1 MAATRNRFGI
11 EHSTMMFLGG
21 APVFQRFCV
30 IFHNQKD
37 SDLGH
42 IDPYRSLMFRIDD
55 FGEIMRTPLSTL

>member
-1 MAATRNRFGI
+1 
-11 EHSTMMFLGG
+11 LGG